1 MPPLSMVARHHGKGR
16 ALGISNL
23 ADGLTRGA
31 ERISG
36 TVSETFFEPVIR
48 IGVTGLAR
56 AGKTVFITSLVANLL
71 ERGRMPGLA
80 AAAEGRITAAFLQP
94 QPDDTVPRFDFE
106 HHLNALTAPIPHW
119 PESTRT
125 ISELRLSL
133 RVRPTGLLAGLSGP
147 RTVHVD
153 IVDYPGEWLLDLALM
168 DKSYADW
175 SEATLYLM
183 KRREIGA
190 SYLAQMGEAD
200 GAGTWDEPQIK
211 VLAEGFT
218 SYLQAARERGLSGIA
233 PGRFLLP
240 GDMAGSP
247 ALTFAPMAKPDSPA
261 RRSLWREMERRYD
274 AYKSQIVAP
283 FFRDHFS
290 KIDRQIVLVDALG
303 AIHAGPPAVA
313 DLQDTMAEILG
324 AFRPGRNAFLSRI
337 LFGRRVEKILFAAT
351 KADHLHHSQ
360 HARLTAFMEALTA
373 GARSRADFQGAETS
387 SLALASLRATVE
399 EQREHEGESLDCVR
413 GTLQN
418 PDGSRGKEAAFHPG
432 ALPESPAS
440 LIASAR
446 QGDQTWLGADYR
458 IMKFAPA
465 TLQLKPGMGP
475 PHIRLD
481 RAAQFLIGDRL

>member
-1 MPPLSMVARHHGKGR
+1 M
-16 ALGISNL
+16 GISNL

-80 AAAEGRITAAFLQP
+80 AAAEGRISAAFLQP

-106 HHLNALTAPIPHW
+106 HHLDALTAPVPHW

-153 IVDYPGEWLLDLALM
+153 IVDYPGEWLLDLSLM
-168 DKSYADW
+168 EKSYTEW
-175 SEATLYLM
+175 SAAALEAM
-183 KRREIGA
+183 QRRDIAAE
-190 SYLAQMGEAD
+190 YLAHEAVAD
-200 GAGTWDEPQIK
+200 GAETWEEPQIRA
-211 VLAEGFT
+211 LAESFT
-218 SYLQAARERGLSGIA
+218 VYLHAARKKGLSGIA

-247 ALTFAPMAKPDSPA
+247 ALTFAPMRRPESPA

-290 KIDRQIVLVDALG
+290 KIDRQIVLIDALE

-313 DLQDTMAEILG
+313 DLQDTMADILS

-337 LFGRRVEKILFAAT
+337 FFGRRVEKILFAAT

-360 HARLTAFMEALTA
+360 HTRLTAFMEALT
-373 GARSRADFQGAETS
+373 GEARARADFQGAQTA

-399 EQREHEGESLDCVR
+399 EVREHEGEHLDCVR

-418 PDGSRGKEAAFHPG
+418 PDGSRGKEAAFYPG
-432 ALPESPAS
+432 ALPDSPAS

-446 QGDQTWLGADYR
+446 QGHDTWLDRDYQ

-465 TLQLKPGMGP
+465 SLQLKPGMGP